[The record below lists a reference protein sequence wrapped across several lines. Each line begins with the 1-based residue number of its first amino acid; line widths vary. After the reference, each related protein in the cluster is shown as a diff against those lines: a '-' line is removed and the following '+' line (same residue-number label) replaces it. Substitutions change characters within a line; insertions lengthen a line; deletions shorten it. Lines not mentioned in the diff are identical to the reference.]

1 MFRSLSLVLLLLVIS
16 LVFSADLNGIYV
28 LDLCE
33 CSSSKEQCEPKGPF
47 IFDQQRSSLAVRYGS
62 IQIGVGTIDTDNR
75 LDLYLNKNRCKGIWN
90 PKNRLAEF
98 KCQQQSGAVCATKLR
113 CVSGTCLETRLI
125 NDVPSRAGKLV
136 LSLFSLILLFI

>member
-1 MFRSLSLVLLLLVIS
+1 MFRSLIVLLFFVSIVRS
-16 LVFSADLNGIYV
+16 TDLNGIYV

-62 IQIGVGTIDTDNR
+62 IQIGVGTIDNDNH

-90 PKNRLAEF
+90 GKNRLAEF
-98 KCQQQSGAVCATKLR
+98 KCQQQSGAICATKLR
-113 CVSGTCLETRLI
+113 CVSGACLEARTGQGVSSGGRTL
-125 NDVPSRAGKLV
+125 VPSLV
-136 LSLFSLILLFI
+136 SLILFFFI